1 MFDSSDLVS
10 KKDKKMG
17 KRDFHAICRNGQLP
31 DPKTIDCLNLVEDMW
46 PVFQETTES
55 QLSELEV
62 AARALETG
70 CKIEENSSIVRRV
83 LHSIKGNS
91 GVVGLTEVH
100 DICRRTESAFEEMTD
115 ISASVDMALRV
126 KDWIEAVIKYISE
139 GTNYRQIEEELTG
152 LAKFSSENP
161 NPVLRIAKDGE
172 VLYSNKAGEQLLS
185 KWNSEV
191 GKKVPGKWHKI
202 IAQALASE
210 NDTEEEEE
218 VKDKIFSLTIA
229 PVKKTGYVN
238 VYALNITERRQAEE
252 QLRKSENQY
261 RVLVEN
267 LPQRILLKDKNS
279 VFISCNESYARE
291 FGVTSAEIIGKT
303 DYDFYEKLSADR
315 YRESDH
321 KVMESG
327 VKKDDYITSM
337 EDDKE
342 RIVHFTKTPV
352 VDDKNELI
360 GVLCI
365 FEDVTKQKRAERL
378 ARQAYEELHQA
389 HEELKSVQSQIIQN
403 EKLASIGQLAA
414 GVAHEINNPL
424 GFVSSNFET
433 LQNYI
438 KKFQILFDAYSGFI
452 LEAKGEGIKK
462 LLDKVEMIEKL
473 REDIQIDFVIED
485 IDNMFLD
492 MQEGVSRITT
502 IVQNLRDFSRIDQH
516 DEVAEYDLNK
526 GIKSTLIV
534 AKNEIKYHANV
545 KNDFGEIPLIFCNS
559 GQVNQVFL
567 NILINAVHA
576 IKSQQQRRQQQ
587 QKKKKGIIKIKTY
600 TDGKDAVC
608 EISDNGPGI
617 APDKISKI
625 FDPFFTTKPPGK
637 GTGLGLSV
645 SHDIIVNKHKGML
658 SVDSVVGK
666 GATFTIRLP
675 IKCEVTEEGQASEEF
690 SEVMQ
695 Q

>member
-1 MFDSSDLVS
+1 MFDSSDSVS

-17 KRDFHAICRNGQLP
+17 KKDLRPICRNGQLP
-31 DPKTIDCLNLVEDMW
+31 DPKGINCLNLVKDMW
-46 PVFQETTES
+46 PTYRETTES
-55 QLSELEV
+55 LLSELEV

-70 CKIEENSSIVRRV
+70 CKVEENSSTVRRV

-91 GVVGLTEVH
+91 GVAGLTEVY
-100 DICRRTESAFEEMTD
+100 DICQQAESAFEEMTD
-115 ISASVDMALRV
+115 ISASVDMLLEV
-126 KDWIEAVIKYISE
+126 KGWIETVIKCISE
-139 GTNYRQIEEELTG
+139 GTNCRQTEEELTE

-172 VLYSNKAGEQLLS
+172 VLYSNKAGGQLLS

-191 GKKVPGKWHKI
+191 GKRVPGKWHRI
-202 IAQALASE
+202 ISRALASGK
-210 NDTEEEEE
+210 DTEEEEE

-229 PVKKTGYVN
+229 PVKKNGYAN
-238 VYALNITERRQAEE
+238 VYGLNITERRQAEE

-261 RVLVEN
+261 RALVEN

-291 FGVTSAEIIGKT
+291 FGVTAAGIIGKT
-303 DYDFYEKLSADR
+303 DYDFYEKLSADK
-315 YRESDH
+315 YRKSDSE
-321 KVMESG
+321 VMKSR
-327 VKKDDYITSM
+327 VRKDDYITLI
-337 EDDKE
+337 EDDEE
-342 RIVHFTKTPV
+342 RIVHTIKTPV

-365 FEDVTKQKRAERL
+365 FEDVTEQKKAERL
-378 ARQAYEELHQA
+378 AGHAYEELHRA

-403 EKLASIGQLAA
+403 EKLVSIGQLAA

-438 KKFQILFDAYSGFI
+438 KKFQILFDTYSEFVM
-452 LEAKGEGIKK
+452 EAKSEGIKK

-485 IDNMFLD
+485 IDSMFLD
-492 MQEGVSRITT
+492 MQEGVLRITT

-516 DEVAEYDLNK
+516 DEIAEYDLNN

-534 AKNEIKYHANV
+534 ARNEIKYHANV
-545 KNDFGEIPLIFCNS
+545 KNDFGQIPLIFCNS
-559 GQVNQVFL
+559 GQINQVFL

-576 IKSQQQRRQQQ
+576 IKSQQQKQQQ

-600 TDGKDAVC
+600 TDGDDAVC

-625 FDPFFTTKPPGK
+625 FDPFFTTKPPGQ

-658 SVDSVVGK
+658 SVDSTIDK
-666 GATFTIRLP
+666 GTTFTIRLP
-675 IKCEVTEEGQASEEF
+675 IKCEVAEEGQTSEEF
-690 SEVMQ
+690 SEVI
-695 Q
+695 